1 MTFVKFIKLVL
12 LNAVSAAIHTNTHF
26 GARKNVFLE
35 ATYHPDMGDAKNW
48 AEQHFFIFVS
58 LLRLTL
64 MAVKG

>member
-1 MTFVKFIKLVL
+1 MTYIKFIKLVL

-26 GARKNVFLE
+26 GATKNVLLK
-35 ATYHPDMGDAKNW
+35 ATYHPNMGDAKNW
-48 AEQHFFIFVS
+48 AKQHFFLS